1 MEFSSFQPPNMLK
14 STTVKTYGIPSTIP
28 GVVVLQSS
36 SFHQGDQKVFK
47 HRLAG
52 AQCTS
57 ISAVACCI
65 LSRKIEPVMRED
77 LEKILIQGD
86 QYYLQCKKIA
96 IEADYLN
103 VEDLLESFIVDDN
116 LVILTYEDI
125 TYGRFCDSDLRSKLC
140 ECINVCCQRSKL
152 SVSSGFLFT
161 GQQKTVSF
169 VVRPDN
175 TFWLFNSHCVDV
187 NNRFPIQEPS
197 EGTARLFKCAN
208 PEALASREWGTT
220 ILQLIDLAD
229 NKDNKNRQ
237 GLTSLAKLIA
247 EMNSQHNISSGVEK

>member
-1 MEFSSFQPPNMLK
+1 MLK
-14 STTVKTYGIPSTIP
+14 STTVEIFGIPSTIP

-36 SFHQGDQKVFK
+36 SFHQGDHKVFK

-52 AQCTS
+52 VQCTA
-57 ISAVACCI
+57 IFAVACCI

-77 LEKILIQGD
+77 LERILIQED

-96 IEADYLN
+96 TESDYLN

-116 LVILTYEDI
+116 LVISTYEDI

-152 SVSSGFLFT
+152 TVSSGFLFT
-161 GQQKTVSF
+161 GQYKTVFF
-169 VVRPDN
+169 VVKSDN

-208 PEALASREWGTT
+208 PEALAS
-220 ILQLIDLAD
+220 LLVAD
-229 NKDNKNRQ
+229 
-237 GLTSLAKLIA
+237 
-247 EMNSQHNISSGVEK
+247 MNSSSDYWSMCQLKFSIQS